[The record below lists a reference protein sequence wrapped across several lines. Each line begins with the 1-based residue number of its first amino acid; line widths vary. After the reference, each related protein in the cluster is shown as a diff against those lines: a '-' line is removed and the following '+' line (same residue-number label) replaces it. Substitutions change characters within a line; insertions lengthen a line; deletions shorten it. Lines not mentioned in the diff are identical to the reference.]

1 MRKIATLFLA
11 LLTLG
16 ISFAEATAQSRYPGG
31 YAESRYG
38 RDRYSGYERGYRP
51 QYAEPRHYGRPRHY
65 LGDNGDAIGAGILAL
80 TLGAAVVGA
89 IANQAQVQAAPP
101 PPATTD
107 PQLAAY
113 CARRFRSYD
122 PMTGTYLT
130 GAGER
135 FVCTY

>member
-16 ISFAEATAQSRYPGG
+16 ISFAEAAAQSRYPGA
-31 YAESRYG
+31 YADSRYG
-38 RDRYSGYERGYRP
+38 RDRYSAYERGYRP
-51 QYAEPRHYGRPRHY
+51 QYAELPHYDRPRHY
-65 LGDNGDAIGAGILAL
+65 RRGSGDAIGSGILAL
-80 TLGAAVVGA
+80 ALGAALVGA
-89 IANQAQVQAAPP
+89 IANQAQAQSAPP